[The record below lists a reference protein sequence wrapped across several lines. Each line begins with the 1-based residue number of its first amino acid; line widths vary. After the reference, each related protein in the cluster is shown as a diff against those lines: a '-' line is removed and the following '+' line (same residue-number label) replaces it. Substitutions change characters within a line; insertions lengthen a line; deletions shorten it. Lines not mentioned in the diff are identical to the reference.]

1 MPYYFRNQVT
11 PYVILFIERDGST
24 YLTSLL
30 TSHPD
35 IEAIYERFAV
45 LKQKNASGPEQLAW
59 AKDFFTPPLLG
70 KKKALGFKTKL
81 VDILDVDGFTNLLKQ
96 KNIKIIQM
104 RRRNRVKAVVS
115 RINAR
120 RLYEASGNWNLYKD
134 ADRMPAMEIDPDQF
148 AEYLA
153 EREAAD
159 DELQAYVDQL
169 NLPTLKIVYEE
180 LLVDKQGVLDKIFA
194 FLNIPSKPVQEKTL
208 KNTSDDLRDA
218 VLNFDQL
225 RSQYAGTIY
234 ESMFDEVLV

>member
-1 MPYYFRNQVT
+1 
-11 PYVILFIERDGST
+11 
-24 YLTSLL
+24 
-30 TSHPD
+30 
-35 IEAIYERFAV
+35 
-45 LKQKNASGPEQLAW
+45 
-59 AKDFFTPPLLG
+59 
-70 KKKALGFKTKL
+70 
-81 VDILDVDGFTNLLKQ
+81 
-96 KNIKIIQM
+96 M

-134 ADRMPAMEIDPDQF
+134 ADRMPPMEIDPDQF

>member
-11 PYVILFIERDGST
+11 PYIILFIERDGST

-35 IEAIYERFAV
+35 IKAIYERFAV
-45 LKQKNASGPEQLAW
+45 MKQKGGSAAEQLAW
-59 AKDFFTPPLLG
+59 ADEFLTPPLFG
-70 KKKALGFKTKL
+70 NSKAIGFKTKL
-81 VDILDVDGFTNLLKQ
+81 VDVLDLDGFTELLRK

-104 RRRNRVKAVVS
+104 RRRNRIKAVVS
-115 RINAR
+115 RMNAR
-120 RLYEASGNWNLYKD
+120 RLYESTGNWNLYDKS
-134 ADRMPAMEIDPDQF
+134 DRMPPMEVDPQLF

-169 NLPTLKIVYEE
+169 GLPALKIVYEE
-180 LLVDKQGVLDKIFA
+180 LLVDKVNVLGKVFE
-194 FLNIPSKPVQEKTL
+194 FLNVSNRSVQEKTL

-218 VLNFDQL
+218 VINFDQL
-225 RSQYAGTIY
+225 RSLYTSTPYA
-234 ESMFDEVLV
+234 EMFDEVLV